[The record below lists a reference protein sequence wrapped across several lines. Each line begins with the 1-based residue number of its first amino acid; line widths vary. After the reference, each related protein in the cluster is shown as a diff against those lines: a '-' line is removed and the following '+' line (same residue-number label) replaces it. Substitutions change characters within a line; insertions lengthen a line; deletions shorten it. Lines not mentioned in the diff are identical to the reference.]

1 MNALLFNE
9 TRVFGINYIQML
21 WNYTVNIHEKPVL
34 KCDFV
39 TY

>member
-21 WNYTVNIHEKPVL
+21 WNYTVNIHEKTCAKV
-34 KCDFV
+34 
-39 TY
+39 